1 MTFFDTWKEKWDL
14 VDHRVKIAIVCL
26 LIGLMSFIVWGFA
39 HSQIEEDRAT
49 AEITTE
55 AIVAESTQ
63 EVSTTVIL
71 YVDVKGAV
79 NHPGV
84 YQVSPNS
91 RIQDAIQLA
100 GGLTNEADQKQIN
113 FAQKLEDQM
122 VVNVPKIGE
131 EKVQETTTTNVKGTS
146 GNQGAKDSKVNIN
159 TATVEQL
166 MTLKGVGQKK
176 AEAIIEY
183 RKKNGSFKSKE
194 ELMKVR
200 GIGKKMFETFQER
213 VVTQ

>member
-14 VDHRVKIAIVCL
+14 VDNRVKIAIACL
-26 LIGLMSFIVWGFA
+26 LMGLMGFIVWGVA

-91 RIQDAIQLA
+91 RIQDAIHLA

>member
-14 VDHRVKIAIVCL
+14 VDNRVKIAIACL
-26 LIGLMSFIVWGFA
+26 LMGLMGFIVWGFT

-49 AEITTE
+49 VEITTE

-91 RIQDAIQLA
+91 RVQDAIQLA

-113 FAQKLEDQM
+113 FAQRLEDQM

-131 EKVQETTTTNVKGTS
+131 EKGQEVTITNAKDTS

-159 TATVEQL
+159 TATIEQL

>member
-1 MTFFDTWKEKWDL
+1 
-14 VDHRVKIAIVCL
+14 
-26 LIGLMSFIVWGFA
+26 MSRRI
-39 HSQIEEDRAT
+39 RPT
-49 AEITTE
+49 YT
-55 AIVAESTQ
+55 
-63 EVSTTVIL
+63 
-71 YVDVKGAV
+71 
-79 NHPGV
+79 
-84 YQVSPNS
+84 SPNS

-122 VVNVPKIGE
+122 VVNIPKIGE
-131 EKVQETTTTNVKGTS
+131 EKGQEVTITNAKDTS

>member
-14 VDHRVKIAIVCL
+14 VDNRVKIAIACL
-26 LIGLMSFIVWGFA
+26 LMGLMGFIVWGFT

-113 FAQKLEDQM
+113 FAQRLEDQM

-131 EKVQETTTTNVKGTS
+131 EKGQETTTTNVKGAS

>member
-1 MTFFDTWKEKWDL
+1 MTFFDTWKEKWDF
-14 VDHRVKIAIVCL
+14 VDRRVKIAIACL
-26 LIGLMSFIVWGFA
+26 LIGLMSFIVWGVA

-113 FAQKLEDQM
+113 FAQRLEDQM

-131 EKVQETTTTNVKGTS
+131 EKGQEETITNAKNTS

>member
-1 MTFFDTWKEKWDL
+1 MTFFDAWKEKWGL
-14 VDHRVKIAIVCL
+14 VDHRVKIAIACL
-26 LIGLMSFIVWGFA
+26 LMGLMGFIVWGFT

-49 AEITTE
+49 EEITTE
-55 AIVAESTQ
+55 AIMAESTQ

-113 FAQKLEDQM
+113 FAQRLEDQM

-131 EKVQETTTTNVKGTS
+131 EKGQEETITNAKNTS